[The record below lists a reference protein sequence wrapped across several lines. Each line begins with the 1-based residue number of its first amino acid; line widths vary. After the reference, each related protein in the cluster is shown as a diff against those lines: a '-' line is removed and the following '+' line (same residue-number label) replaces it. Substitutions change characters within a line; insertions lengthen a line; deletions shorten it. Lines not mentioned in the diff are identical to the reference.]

1 MKKGKPQTSTKP
13 DIRFLGLSRIM
24 AKDGY
29 IYIRTEGHPNSSKGY
44 VPEHRLVVE
53 RMIQRFLRPGE
64 VVHHL
69 DNDRANNE
77 INNLMLFKNAKEHAK
92 FHNKIK
98 RTGYTKDVIDQI
110 NRRWEEQK
118 CK

>member
-1 MKKGKPQTSTKP
+1 MKKGKSRTNTEP

-24 AKDGY
+24 DKQGY
-29 IYIRTEGHPNSSKGY
+29 IYIKTEGHPHASKGY

-53 RMIQRFLRPGE
+53 RMVERFLRPE
-64 VVHHL
+64 EIVHHL
-69 DNDRANNE
+69 DQDKANNE
-77 INNLMLFKNAKEHAK
+77 VNNLMLFKNAKEHAK

-110 NRRWEEQK
+110 NRRWNEQ
-118 CK
+118 